1 MRTKWQQ
8 LATAGTA
15 AAVMVAVLGCRTPS
29 ATFVG
34 TNPASSARPVELSEL
49 DERSSTSRSA
59 ADDVFVAKQQV
70 EIPQTVKQ
78 ESFEW
83 ASTAKEID
91 SPAIQLTAA
100 ALSDAT
106 AADET
111 AAFSQTSQ
119 NTPEITDGSPEVA
132 LPTLPSIDNLEPDT
146 APTEQSDVSPSGLTL
161 EQVISSVYSTYPLL
175 QASITQR
182 QRAAGNQLATWGAFD
197 RNLKAST
204 ENQPVGFYETYRH
217 KFGVSRNIYKNGGD
231 WFAQYQLGRGNFEP
245 WYREREKNEGG
256 EFSAGF
262 TKPLLQ
268 GRDIDARRAAIWRAT
283 FERQRVEPAI
293 RKDLIMFV
301 LDASAS
307 YWNWVAAG
315 QRYRLA
321 ETLLDVAEER
331 NRQLT
336 RQVEEGAK
344 ERPLLP
350 ENRRLV
356 LNRQG
361 ALLDA
366 GRKLQQASATLSL
379 FYRDGVGTPLI
390 VDDSELPTSFNRF
403 DFNIDN
409 TPDVMADLSTA
420 IASRPELFELEAQR
434 RKLNVT
440 LAEAENTL
448 LPSLDIYSVGRQNVG
463 GRTSSKNDKQPFQ
476 FETGLRFDVPIER
489 SQARGK
495 ISAAQAE
502 MARLSAQTKFA
513 EEKIL
518 AELQVAAAM
527 LEAAS
532 GRVAFAAESIELAEE
547 LLVIEKKRFRE
558 GLASLLELTIREQQF
573 AESTEALIAARFDL
587 NIARA
592 AYRAALG
599 IDRLPDQAQ

>member
-1 MRTKWQQ
+1 MIA
-8 LATAGTA
+8 LF
-15 AAVMVAVLGCRTPS
+15 GCRTPS
-29 ATFVG
+29 TTLVG
-34 TNPASSARPVELSEL
+34 ADPASTARPVELSDL
-49 DERSSTSRSA
+49 HERSHVSRSA
-59 ADDVFVAKQQV
+59 ADDVLVAKQQV
-70 EIPQTVKQ
+70 DTEQTVAP

-83 ASTAKEID
+83 AESAD
-91 SPAIQLTAA
+91 GHDAPAIQLTAA
-100 ALSDAT
+100 ASSDET
-106 AADET
+106 TADET
-111 AAFSQTSQ
+111 MAFSQTTQ
-119 NTPEITDGSPEVA
+119 NASDVAENSPEVSPPA
-132 LPTLPSIDNLEPDT
+132 LPSIDSLEQDT
-146 APTEQSDVSPSGLTL
+146 APSDPSEESPLGLTL
-161 EQVISSVYSTYPLL
+161 EQVIGSVYSTYPLL

-245 WYREREKNEGG
+245 WYQEREKNEGG

-331 NRQLT
+331 NRQLK
-336 RQVEEGAK
+336 RQVEEGFK

-390 VDDSELPTSFNRF
+390 VDDSELPVSFNRF
-403 DFNIDN
+403 DFNIDD
-409 TPDVMADLSTA
+409 TPDVMADFSTA
-420 IASRPELFELEAQR
+420 VASRPELFELEAER

-448 LPSLDIYSVGRQNVG
+448 LPNLDIYSVGRQNVG

-502 MARLSAQTKFA
+502 MARLSAQMKFA

-527 LEAAS
+527 IEAAL
-532 GRVAFAAESIELAEE
+532 GRVTFAAESIELAEE

-558 GLASLLELTIREQQF
+558 GLASLLELTLREQQF

-599 IDRLPDQAQ
+599 VDRLPDQVQ